1 MRTRITLLLVG
12 LMGLSLN
19 TFAQSETGRI
29 KGMVKDTEGAALAF
43 ANVILN
49 LGQDSS
55 VAKVGYTD
63 DDGLFEIVNVPAGN
77 YWVTVSY
84 VGLPEQKSDLFEV
97 SPGAIY
103 ELPTMELKPQA
114 EELDAVTITAE
125 RPMLEVRPDK
135 TVFNVDGSVN
145 AVGSSALELLRKAPG
160 IVIDNNDNVSMLG
173 RAGVQIYIDGK
184 PSPLTG
190 ADLANFLRSMN
201 STEIDAIELISNPS
215 AKYDAAGNAGIIN
228 IKLKK
233 DKSLGANGSLNLGAG
248 QGRATRYN
256 TSINGNFRDKKI
268 NLFGN
273 YSFNDG
279 GNPQKMN
286 LYREQFGF
294 VLDQRGDQD
303 NQWRSNNF
311 KAGVDYFINPKHT
324 IGVMVN
330 GNVNQSEFNNV
341 SETLISMVGSNSID
355 SILVA
360 ESMADG
366 NRNNFNYNLNYVFN
380 GDNSTVNFDLDYGMF
395 RNESEAFQPNYYRDP
410 TGEITLSE
418 RINQFDTPT
427 DIDIYTAKLDYE
439 TDFMNGKLGL
449 GAKSAIVRTDNTF
462 DFFDVISGTP
472 ILNTDRSNQFEYTEN
487 VNAAYANYARQ
498 FEKFGFSLGL
508 RMEQTNSTGELTSF
522 VQTNDE
528 TVKRSYLDF
537 FPSGGFTYTPNQNH
551 NFQFNFSRR
560 INRPSYQDLNP
571 FEQKLDELTFQKGNP
586 FLNPEYAMNVKLTH
600 TFKYRFNTTF
610 SYSHT
615 TDLITR
621 IVDTQGETSTFIT
634 WRNMAEQRNYSLS
647 FSAPIPITKWW
658 SSYTNITG
666 YHVINQ
672 GDYGADKIVNL
683 SATAMNLYTQH
694 TFTLP
699 KDWKLELSSW
709 YNSPS
714 IWEGTF
720 EMESQYSID
729 AGVSKSIMNGRAN
742 IKLSVSDIF
751 RTTPFSGASQF
762 GPLFMTVNGD
772 WDSRRVSLNLNYRFG
787 NNQVKS
793 SRRRKTGMEDE
804 SSRIKG

>member
-1 MRTRITLLLVG
+1 
-12 LMGLSLN
+12 
-19 TFAQSETGRI
+19 
-29 KGMVKDTEGAALAF
+29 
-43 ANVILN
+43 
-49 LGQDSS
+49 
-55 VAKVGYTD
+55 
-63 DDGLFEIVNVPAGN
+63 
-77 YWVTVSY
+77 
-84 VGLPEQKSDLFEV
+84 
-97 SPGAIY
+97 
-103 ELPTMELKPQA
+103 
-114 EELDAVTITAE
+114 
-125 RPMLEVRPDK
+125 
-135 TVFNVDGSVN
+135 
-145 AVGSSALELLRKAPG
+145 
-160 IVIDNNDNVSMLG
+160 
-173 RAGVQIYIDGK
+173 
-184 PSPLTG
+184 
-190 ADLANFLRSMN
+190 MN